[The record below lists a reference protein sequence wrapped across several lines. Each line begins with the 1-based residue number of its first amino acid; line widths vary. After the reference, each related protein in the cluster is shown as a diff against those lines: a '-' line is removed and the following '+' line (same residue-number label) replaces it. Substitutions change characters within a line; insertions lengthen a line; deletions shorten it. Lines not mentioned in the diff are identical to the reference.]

1 MTSGSFGIK
10 KAQFLKMRSMGG
22 VTPLSLAALFV
33 RLLSTSICLSLAFI
47 VTLSTVAK
55 ANPYLLKPG
64 EKPITVR
71 IATCAVSGG
80 FAHLYTALDYG
91 LFDKYGIKMEHI
103 YIRGSNASLAALAA
117 DEIQFLY
124 CAADATIPGLATGV
138 DAKLVAAPLVKLP
151 YVLVTLKG
159 IKRVEDLKGKALGV
173 TRAGDLSAR
182 LSRAVLKKFN
192 MTDEVT
198 IRSIGGSQS
207 ERYQAMV
214 ANLVQGIIVTPPL
227 DVRAKNDGYNVIYRL
242 VELDLP
248 FIYSSLHASSRILR
262 ERPDVVQ
269 RVVAA
274 FAEAIFFMEKYPDKA
289 KVAIAN
295 AMRIKDEDAL
305 RAAYNVYAK
314 EIIDRRMIV
323 PAAAVAETV
332 ELVRASGAPVR
343 KRPEEIYD
351 NSFVN
356 NLEKSGFL
364 KDLWGNDPHRP
375 SR

>member
-10 KAQFLKMRSMGG
+10 KGQFLKMRSMGG

-332 ELVRASGAPVR
+332 ELVRASGTPVR

-375 SR
+375 SH